1 MLWLNSIDLEVSMAD
16 RGVKSG
22 LAALMLL
29 SLVFLIV
36 VVGCG
41 KLDKKGPTP
50 PNFAPETYL
59 ANVPVGSAQFL
70 ANPTVHWYATDR
82 DGYVTMYRYSV
93 QKADDY
99 PDPEAFIEQSR
110 QNGWEDWVDV
120 PVVTGEVSTSGQIRL
135 FAAADPD
142 SFVDQF
148 VFVMAVDN
156 FGAESNVPYRLFS
169 RANHAPGTEVFL
181 SRGPWITGSCRAAQ
195 AQNIGI
201 PVQWEGSDTL
211 DYPGKQPD
219 FEYAWE
225 VYGPFD
231 SRIDTTIDG
240 ADTTFTVIP
249 DTIGTNWKDRLID
262 QSFSDLTNSRW
273 TFDQF
278 ATLYNLFGDVAQD
291 GVTLFGAF
299 IFQVRTRDDAYVED
313 PTPATMTFQALKPA
327 CERDV
332 MLLDVTAYQ
341 SAAGGLCDNCG
352 DGNLKDNRYHPY
364 YIGVFEEAGGFDFS
378 GTDSMSLIYHAPNGD
393 AAFIPPLQTFGRYSL
408 VVMFAEDFW
417 NARKDPWLSA
427 VATYL
432 DMGGNVMIIG
442 NNVIEPN
449 IFISTDPS
457 FYPSVV
463 SFSGTSMQARYFNVF
478 GIFDPY
484 WRSSW
489 FRQFIDTTGNIVS
502 NEEMVAALSL
512 ESSLP
517 DLIPDYCAELTDELL
532 EADTCHL
539 SEYVIVGHNVWA
551 TDSATGERYDPY
563 PYYKGAVPGVNYF
576 ISGGL
581 AEGLYMARSAYG
593 TVGNLD
599 GGLVGYR
606 YQTEGFKTS
615 IFGFPLYAFPR
626 WQAVEFLSAMID
638 WYDLESL

>member
-1 MLWLNSIDLEVSMAD
+1 MAD

-29 SLVFLIV
+29 SLAVFIV
-36 VVGCG
+36 VAGCG
-41 KLDKKGPTP
+41 KLEKKGPTP
-50 PNFAPETYL
+50 PNFAPEAYL
-59 ANVPVGSAQFL
+59 ANVPVDSAKFL

-93 QKADDY
+93 QKTDDY
-99 PDPEAFIEQSR
+99 PDPEEFIEQSR

-120 PVVTGEVSTSGQIRL
+120 PVATGEVSTSGQIRL
-135 FAAADPD
+135 FAAAEPD

-181 SRGPWITGSCRAAQ
+181 SRGPFITGSCRASQ

-211 DYPGKQPD
+211 DYPGRQPD

-240 ADTTFTVIP
+240 KDTTYIVIP
-249 DTIGTNWKDRLID
+249 DTIGIDWKDRLID
-262 QSFSDLTNSRW
+262 QSYSNLTNSKW

-278 ATLYNLFGDVAQD
+278 ATLFNLFGDVAQD

-299 IFQVRTRDDAYVED
+299 VFQVRTRDDAFVED
-313 PTPATMTFQALKPA
+313 ATPATMTFQALKPA

-332 MLLDVTAYQ
+332 MLLDVTAYTPG
-341 SAAGGLCDNCG
+341 AGGLCDACG
-352 DGNLKDNRYHPY
+352 DGNLMEDRYHPY
-364 YIGVFEEAGGFDFS
+364 YKEVFEEAGGFDFS
-378 GTDSMSLIYHAPNGD
+378 GTDSMSIIHYAPNGD
-393 AAFIPPLQTFGRYSL
+393 ASFIPPLQTFGRYSL

-417 NARKDPWLSA
+417 NSRKEPWQNAL
-427 VATYL
+427 ATYL
-432 DMGGNVMIIG
+432 DMGGNVMVLG
-442 NNVIEPN
+442 NNLLA
-449 IFISTDPS
+449 STYEVFENPPEFPVTF
-457 FYPSVV
+457 FYGS
-463 SFSGTSMQARYFNVF
+463 SSMQYRYFNVR
-478 GIFDPY
+478 GVYDPV
-484 WRSSW
+484 WRKSMIR
-489 FRQFIDTTGNIVS
+489 FLQDTTGLVVS
-502 NEEMVAALSL
+502 NEEMVTALSL
-512 ESSLP
+512 VGSLP
-517 DLIPDYCAELTDELL
+517 DLVPDFCDTINDELL
-532 EADTCHL
+532 AADTCHMA
-539 SEYVIVGHNVWA
+539 EYTISRFNVWGI
-551 TDSATGERYDPY
+551 DPETGQHIQSY
-563 PYYKGAVPGVNYF
+563 PFYEGALPGVNFF
-576 ISGGL
+576 ISGGF

-593 TVGNLD
+593 TYGNLD

-615 IFGFPLYAFPR
+615 VFGFPLYAFPR
-626 WQAVEFLSAMID
+626 WQAVQFLTAMID
-638 WYDLESL
+638 WYDIESL